1 MTDNFD
7 RARYEQ
13 LVERLLDLRRREPS
27 LDHITASAD
36 ALHAVLG
43 FLNADP
49 RLVKSEAANSLGRL
63 HLALHD
69 RLRGGKPRLFFD
81 PVDRM
86 GATGSPSCTSAA
98 ILRTLVN
105 AAFLS
110 LRIAG
115 VNQRDASRWL
125 SAELKRSGIR
135 QPNGRAVDARAVTR
149 WGAERGGKSLKG
161 SDEMLAMFV
170 HGGRRQLRE
179 EKSDNI
185 PFTKQNAKLAA
196 TGFIKLLKIAGF

>member
-13 LVERLLDLRRREPS
+13 LVKRLLDLRRREPS

-69 RLRGGKPRLFFD
+69 RLRGGKPRLFL
-81 PVDRM
+81 
-86 GATGSPSCTSAA
+86 
-98 ILRTLVN
+98 I
-105 AAFLS
+105 
-110 LRIAG
+110 
-115 VNQRDASRWL
+115 Q
-125 SAELKRSGIR
+125 
-135 QPNGRAVDARAVTR
+135 
-149 WGAERGGKSLKG
+149 
-161 SDEMLAMFV
+161 
-170 HGGRRQLRE
+170 
-179 EKSDNI
+179 
-185 PFTKQNAKLAA
+185 
-196 TGFIKLLKIAGF
+196 